1 MSSYLDKKYME
12 ERLQDRIKE
21 LERKY
26 RALCSNRLED
36 GTDCTANGA
45 AVNRSRQKREISTL
59 KLFLKVLSFT
69 RALDIDDGELVDAF
83 DRLVEPRRKKW
94 ST

>member
-12 ERLQDRIKE
+12 ERLEDRIEE
-21 LERKY
+21 LQRKY
-26 RALCSNRLED
+26 RALCSGRLED
-36 GTDCTANGA
+36 GTECSVNGA
-45 AVNRSRQKREISTL
+45 AVNRSRQKREINTL

-69 RALDIDDGELVDAF
+69 KALDIDDGELVDAF

-94 ST
+94 TT